1 MKTLKKKKL
10 TKEDVFKTP
19 TENIFDLIQKEKSE
33 KIDKEENYDSL
44 SSVNLCLFESVNQKE
59 QIKKKVVALNKIS
72 NFNDNI
78 DSSIEPKEKLP
89 PKIVMRLH
97 KSKENKQK
105 RSRVRRNKYDF
116 NVFEES

>member
-44 SSVNLCLFESVNQKE
+44 SSVNLCLFESVN
-59 QIKKKVVALNKIS
+59 
-72 NFNDNI
+72 
-78 DSSIEPKEKLP
+78 
-89 PKIVMRLH
+89 
-97 KSKENKQK
+97 
-105 RSRVRRNKYDF
+105 
-116 NVFEES
+116 